1 MLGGRAS
8 DTLNKTSH
16 MFSSRK
22 GKGACRMKKIIL
34 FVLIISCWSALFAD
48 DNCPDVNS
56 FYDLINFYNMKMQ
69 KLDTEADKAKA
80 EADKKRAE
88 AKRLKAETAKKRTE
102 AERLKAETAKKRT
115 EAAKEQA
122 EIMKKRAEMAKK
134 RAETAKKCEDL
145 KLNVLSEEVIN
156 ILIKNY
162 EELSSEL
169 KKTNIEWEGL
179 SVQTNI
185 KDVVSFIK
193 TEKPP
198 EAIENI
204 ITKFELSRDKGAAQI
219 ISMQFCFL
227 ALKWERLLKEKGYI
241 GSKEFMQVEITTIKN
256 LISRHDFDIVEK
268 HYAELDSILG
278 K

>member
-1 MLGGRAS
+1 
-8 DTLNKTSH
+8 
-16 MFSSRK
+16 
-22 GKGACRMKKIIL
+22 MKKIIL

-80 EADKKRAE
+80 ESSKLKAEADKKRAE

-102 AERLKAETAKKRT
+102 AERLKVEIAKKRAK
-115 EAAKEQA
+115 AAKEQA

-134 RAETAKKCEDL
+134 RAETAKKGEDL

-227 ALKWERLLKEKGYI
+227 ALKWERLLKEKDYI

>member
-1 MLGGRAS
+1 
-8 DTLNKTSH
+8 

-80 EADKKRAE
+80 ETSKLKAEAGKMRTETTKKQAETTKMRTETTKMRAE
-88 AKRLKAETAKKRTE
+88 AAKKQAETTKMRA
-102 AERLKAETAKKRT
+102 
-115 EAAKEQA
+115 EAAKKQA
-122 EIMKKRAEMAKK
+122 ETTKMRAEAAKK
-134 RAETAKKCEDL
+134 QAEKEIL

-162 EELSSEL
+162 GELLSEL
-169 KKTNIEWEGL
+169 EKANIKWIDC
-179 SVQTNI
+179 SAQTDI

-198 EAIENI
+198 KAIEEI
-204 ITKFELSRDKGAAQI
+204 ITKFGLSWDKGVAQI
-219 ISMQFCFL
+219 VSMQFCFL
-227 ALKWERLLKEKGYI
+227 ALKWERLLKEKDYI

>member
-80 EADKKRAE
+80 ETSKLKAEAGKMRTETTKKQAETTKMRTETTKMRAE
-88 AKRLKAETAKKRTE
+88 AAKK
-102 AERLKAETAKKRT
+102 
-115 EAAKEQA
+115 QA
-122 EIMKKRAEMAKK
+122 EKEI
-134 RAETAKKCEDL
+134 L

-162 EELSSEL
+162 GELLSEL
-169 KKTNIEWEGL
+169 EKANIKWIDC
-179 SVQTNI
+179 SAQTDI

-198 EAIENI
+198 KAIEEI
-204 ITKFELSRDKGAAQI
+204 ITKFGLSWDKGVAQI
-219 ISMQFCFL
+219 VSMQFCFL
-227 ALKWERLLKEKGYI
+227 ALKWERLLKEKDYI

>member
-80 EADKKRAE
+80 ESSKLKAEADKKRAE
-88 AKRLKAETAKKRTE
+88 AERIKAETAKKQAEAERIKAETAKKR
-102 AERLKAETAKKRT
+102 A

-122 EIMKKRAEMAKK
+122 KKER
-134 RAETAKKCEDL
+134 L

-227 ALKWERLLKEKGYI
+227 ALKWERLLKEKDYI

>member
-80 EADKKRAE
+80 ETSKLKAEAGKMRTETTKKQAETTKMRAE
-88 AKRLKAETAKKRTE
+88 AAKKQAETTKMRA
-102 AERLKAETAKKRT
+102 
-115 EAAKEQA
+115 EAAKKQA
-122 EIMKKRAEMAKK
+122 EKEI
-134 RAETAKKCEDL
+134 L

-162 EELSSEL
+162 GELLSEL
-169 KKTNIEWEGL
+169 EKANIKWIDC
-179 SVQTNI
+179 SAQTDI

-198 EAIENI
+198 KAIEEI
-204 ITKFELSRDKGAAQI
+204 ITKFGLSWDKGVAQI
-219 ISMQFCFL
+219 VSMQFCFL
-227 ALKWERLLKEKGYI
+227 ALKWERLLYEKNNI
-241 GSKEFMQVEITTIKN
+241 TAKEFMQHKIDTIRN
-256 LISRHDFDIVEK
+256 LISKHDFNIVEK
-268 HYAELDSILG
+268 YYAELDTILG

>member
-1 MLGGRAS
+1 
-8 DTLNKTSH
+8 

-80 EADKKRAE
+80 ESSKLKAEAGKMRTETTKKQAETTKMRAE
-88 AKRLKAETAKKRTE
+88 AAKK
-102 AERLKAETAKKRT
+102 
-115 EAAKEQA
+115 QA
-122 EIMKKRAEMAKK
+122 EKEI
-134 RAETAKKCEDL
+134 L

-162 EELSSEL
+162 GELLSEL
-169 KKTNIEWEGL
+169 EKANIKWIDC
-179 SVQTNI
+179 SAQTDI

-204 ITKFELSRDKGAAQI
+204 ITKFGLSWDKGVAQI

-227 ALKWERLLKEKGYI
+227 ALKWERLLKEKDYI

>member
-1 MLGGRAS
+1 
-8 DTLNKTSH
+8 

-80 EADKKRAE
+80 ESSKLKAEADKKRAE
-88 AKRLKAETAKKRTE
+88 AAKKQAETTKMRA
-102 AERLKAETAKKRT
+102 
-115 EAAKEQA
+115 EAAKKQA
-122 EIMKKRAEMAKK
+122 EKEI
-134 RAETAKKCEDL
+134 L

-162 EELSSEL
+162 GELLSEL
-169 KKTNIEWEGL
+169 EKANIKWIDC
-179 SVQTNI
+179 SAQTDI

-227 ALKWERLLKEKGYI
+227 ALKWERLLKEKDYI

>member
-1 MLGGRAS
+1 
-8 DTLNKTSH
+8 

-80 EADKKRAE
+80 ESSKLKAEAGKMRTETTKKQAETTKMRAE
-88 AKRLKAETAKKRTE
+88 AAKK
-102 AERLKAETAKKRT
+102 
-115 EAAKEQA
+115 QA
-122 EIMKKRAEMAKK
+122 EKEI
-134 RAETAKKCEDL
+134 L

-162 EELSSEL
+162 GELLSEL
-169 KKTNIEWEGL
+169 EKANIKWIDC
-179 SVQTNI
+179 SAQTDI

-198 EAIENI
+198 KAIEEI
-204 ITKFELSRDKGAAQI
+204 ITKFGLSWDKGVAQI
-219 ISMQFCFL
+219 VSMQFCFL
-227 ALKWERLLKEKGYI
+227 ALKWERLLKEKDYI

>member
-1 MLGGRAS
+1 MQVKRMLDGRAS

-80 EADKKRAE
+80 ESSKLKAEAGKMRTETTKKQAETTKMRAE
-88 AKRLKAETAKKRTE
+88 AAKK
-102 AERLKAETAKKRT
+102 
-115 EAAKEQA
+115 QA
-122 EIMKKRAEMAKK
+122 EKEI
-134 RAETAKKCEDL
+134 L

-162 EELSSEL
+162 GELLSEL
-169 KKTNIEWEGL
+169 EKANIKWIDC
-179 SVQTNI
+179 SAQTDI

-204 ITKFELSRDKGAAQI
+204 ITKFGLSWDKGVAQI

-227 ALKWERLLKEKGYI
+227 ALKWERLLKEKDYI

>member
-80 EADKKRAE
+80 ESSKLKAEADKKRAE

-102 AERLKAETAKKRT
+102 AERLKV
-115 EAAKEQA
+115 
-122 EIMKKRAEMAKK
+122 EIAKKRAEMAKK
-134 RAETAKKCEDL
+134 RAETAKKGEDL

-227 ALKWERLLKEKGYI
+227 ALKWERLLKEKDYI

>member
-1 MLGGRAS
+1 
-8 DTLNKTSH
+8 

-80 EADKKRAE
+80 ESSKLKAEADKKRAE
-88 AKRLKAETAKKRTE
+88 AERIKAETAKKQAEAERIKAETAKKR
-102 AERLKAETAKKRT
+102 A

-122 EIMKKRAEMAKK
+122 KKER
-134 RAETAKKCEDL
+134 L

-227 ALKWERLLKEKGYI
+227 ALKWERLLKEKDYI

>member
-1 MLGGRAS
+1 
-8 DTLNKTSH
+8 
-16 MFSSRK
+16 
-22 GKGACRMKKIIL
+22 MKKIIL

-80 EADKKRAE
+80 ESSKLKAEADKKRAE
-88 AKRLKAETAKKRTE
+88 AAKKQAETTKMRA
-102 AERLKAETAKKRT
+102 
-115 EAAKEQA
+115 EAAKKQA
-122 EIMKKRAEMAKK
+122 EKEI
-134 RAETAKKCEDL
+134 L

-162 EELSSEL
+162 GELLSEL
-169 KKTNIEWEGL
+169 EKANIKWIDC
-179 SVQTNI
+179 SAQTDI

-227 ALKWERLLKEKGYI
+227 ALKWERLLKEKDYI

>member
-1 MLGGRAS
+1 MLDGRAS

-80 EADKKRAE
+80 ESSKLKAEADKKRAE
-88 AKRLKAETAKKRTE
+88 AAKKQAETTKMRA
-102 AERLKAETAKKRT
+102 
-115 EAAKEQA
+115 EAAKKQA
-122 EIMKKRAEMAKK
+122 EKEI
-134 RAETAKKCEDL
+134 L

-162 EELSSEL
+162 GELLSEL
-169 KKTNIEWEGL
+169 EKANIKWIDC
-179 SVQTNI
+179 SAQTDI

-227 ALKWERLLKEKGYI
+227 ALKWERLLKEKDYI

>member
-1 MLGGRAS
+1 
-8 DTLNKTSH
+8 

-80 EADKKRAE
+80 ESSKLKAEADKKRAE

-102 AERLKAETAKKRT
+102 AERLKVEI
-115 EAAKEQA
+115 AKEQA

-134 RAETAKKCEDL
+134 RAETAKKGEDL

-227 ALKWERLLKEKGYI
+227 ALKWERLLKEKDYI

>member
-1 MLGGRAS
+1 
-8 DTLNKTSH
+8 
-16 MFSSRK
+16 
-22 GKGACRMKKIIL
+22 
-34 FVLIISCWSALFAD
+34 
-48 DNCPDVNS
+48 
-56 FYDLINFYNMKMQ
+56 MQ

-80 EADKKRAE
+80 ESSKLKAEADKKRAE
-88 AKRLKAETAKKRTE
+88 AAKKQAETTKMRA
-102 AERLKAETAKKRT
+102 
-115 EAAKEQA
+115 EAAKKQA
-122 EIMKKRAEMAKK
+122 EKEI
-134 RAETAKKCEDL
+134 L

-162 EELSSEL
+162 GELLSEL
-169 KKTNIEWEGL
+169 EKANIKWIDC
-179 SVQTNI
+179 SAQTDI

-227 ALKWERLLKEKGYI
+227 ALKWERLLKEKDYI

>member
-80 EADKKRAE
+80 ETSKLKAEAGKMRTETTKKQAETTKMRTETTKMRAE
-88 AKRLKAETAKKRTE
+88 AAKKQAETTKMRA
-102 AERLKAETAKKRT
+102 
-115 EAAKEQA
+115 EAAKKQA
-122 EIMKKRAEMAKK
+122 EKEI
-134 RAETAKKCEDL
+134 L

-162 EELSSEL
+162 GELLSEL
-169 KKTNIEWEGL
+169 EKANIKWIDC
-179 SVQTNI
+179 SAQTDI

-198 EAIENI
+198 KAIEEI
-204 ITKFELSRDKGAAQI
+204 ITKFGLSWDKGAAQI

-227 ALKWERLLKEKGYI
+227 ALKWERLLKEKDYI

>member
-1 MLGGRAS
+1 
-8 DTLNKTSH
+8 

-80 EADKKRAE
+80 ESSKLKAEADKKRAE
-88 AKRLKAETAKKRTE
+88 AAKKQAETTKMRA
-102 AERLKAETAKKRT
+102 
-115 EAAKEQA
+115 EAAKKQA
-122 EIMKKRAEMAKK
+122 ETTKMRAEAAKK
-134 RAETAKKCEDL
+134 QAEKEIL

-162 EELSSEL
+162 GELLSEL
-169 KKTNIEWEGL
+169 EKANIKWIDC
-179 SVQTNI
+179 SAQTDI

-227 ALKWERLLKEKGYI
+227 ALKWERLLKEKDYI

>member
-1 MLGGRAS
+1 
-8 DTLNKTSH
+8 
-16 MFSSRK
+16 
-22 GKGACRMKKIIL
+22 MKKIIL

-80 EADKKRAE
+80 ETSKLKAEAGKMRTETTKKQAETTKMRAE
-88 AKRLKAETAKKRTE
+88 AAKK
-102 AERLKAETAKKRT
+102 
-115 EAAKEQA
+115 QA
-122 EIMKKRAEMAKK
+122 EKEI
-134 RAETAKKCEDL
+134 L

-227 ALKWERLLKEKGYI
+227 ALKWERLLKEKDYI

>member
-80 EADKKRAE
+80 ETSKLKAEAGKMRTETTKKQAETTKMRAE
-88 AKRLKAETAKKRTE
+88 AAKK
-102 AERLKAETAKKRT
+102 
-115 EAAKEQA
+115 QA
-122 EIMKKRAEMAKK
+122 EKEI
-134 RAETAKKCEDL
+134 L

-162 EELSSEL
+162 GELLSEL
-169 KKTNIEWEGL
+169 EKANIKWIDC
-179 SVQTNI
+179 SAQTDI

-198 EAIENI
+198 KAIEEI
-204 ITKFELSRDKGAAQI
+204 ITKFGLSWDKGVAQI
-219 ISMQFCFL
+219 VSMQFCFL
-227 ALKWERLLKEKGYI
+227 ALKWERLLKEKDYI